1 MNTTHMNS
9 AKTELTIIIPTYN
22 EKENIL
28 KTFYAIDKA
37 LKETINWKV
46 LFVDD
51 NSPDGTSEIVNQLSK
66 KNPKVTGINRFG
78 QRGLSFAC
86 IEGILASTSPYICIM
101 DADLQHDETL
111 LTRMLADLKS
121 ESLDVVVG
129 SRYVGAGSTGDLAK
143 HRVWT
148 SKIATFLSNYF
159 LKQKIYDPMSGYFMF
174 PRVFFD
180 SVEKK
185 LSGRGFKLLLD
196 MLITSGCKTKIKELP
211 YVMRSRDIGES
222 KLGYFV
228 IQNFLLMLIEKL
240 LGKILP
246 IRFVLFTLV
255 GFTGLFVHF
264 FVLWLTHI
272 FYKESFIYSQIMAV
286 IVAMTS
292 NYFLNNHFTYHDKK
306 LIGSDNFRGLIN
318 FYCMCSLGAF
328 FSIFVANYLYI
339 HSFVWWLAGLLGAAT
354 GAVWNFL
361 STAIFTWGDRKT

>member
-121 ESLDVVVG
+121 ENLDVVVG
-129 SRYVGAGSTGDLAK
+129 SRYVGAGGTGDLAK

-159 LKQKIYDPMSGYFMF
+159 L
-174 PRVFFD
+174 
-180 SVEKK
+180 
-185 LSGRGFKLLLD
+185 
-196 MLITSGCKTKIKELP
+196 
-211 YVMRSRDIGES
+211 
-222 KLGYFV
+222 
-228 IQNFLLMLIEKL
+228 
-240 LGKILP
+240 
-246 IRFVLFTLV
+246 
-255 GFTGLFVHF
+255 
-264 FVLWLTHI
+264 
-272 FYKESFIYSQIMAV
+272 
-286 IVAMTS
+286 
-292 NYFLNNHFTYHDKK
+292 
-306 LIGSDNFRGLIN
+306 
-318 FYCMCSLGAF
+318 F
-328 FSIFVANYLYI
+328 FSI
-339 HSFVWWLAGLLGAAT
+339 
-354 GAVWNFL
+354 
-361 STAIFTWGDRKT
+361 

>member
-1 MNTTHMNS
+1 
-9 AKTELTIIIPTYN
+9 
-22 EKENIL
+22 
-28 KTFYAIDKA
+28 
-37 LKETINWKV
+37 
-46 LFVDD
+46 
-51 NSPDGTSEIVNQLSK
+51 
-66 KNPKVTGINRFG
+66 
-78 QRGLSFAC
+78 
-86 IEGILASTSPYICIM
+86 
-101 DADLQHDETL
+101 
-111 LTRMLADLKS
+111 
-121 ESLDVVVG
+121 
-129 SRYVGAGSTGDLAK
+129 
-143 HRVWT
+143 
-148 SKIATFLSNYF
+148 
-159 LKQKIYDPMSGYFMF
+159 
-174 PRVFFD
+174 
-180 SVEKK
+180 
-185 LSGRGFKLLLD
+185 
-196 MLITSGCKTKIKELP
+196 MLITSGRKTKIKELP

-272 FYKESFIYSQIMAV
+272 FYKEPFIYSQIMAV